1 MPSANH
7 RLGRNGAVCLAAALL
22 LLTGQPCGLWL
33 AAGLGR
39 VFPEAGWLDFAQ
51 GLLVRLGGFVPPL
64 LLLWRTRPRGE
75 IGWKCPARHPTLS
88 ALPGLAGLAILAGG
102 AVYSLAAV
110 CLAPLGYQPPVSA
123 GLEPGWQGAGQLVLS
138 VLLPA
143 VAEEAIFRKEI
154 LGRLLGAGER
164 PALLASAVLF
174 ALLHGDAAQ
183 AASALAA
190 GLVLGLVALRW
201 GAGWAAAVHLA
212 NNLLALLGTGVWPAA
227 ALLVLGLPG
236 LYKLVWHPR
245 WLPRAGGAGWRELTD
260 QPFVAP
266 ALVALVLLLWL
277 QWLGL

>member
-1 MPSANH
+1 M
-7 RLGRNGAVCLAAALL
+7 
-22 LLTGQPCGLWL
+22 
-33 AAGLGR
+33 
-39 VFPEAGWLDFAQ
+39 
-51 GLLVRLGGFVPPL
+51 
-64 LLLWRTRPRGE
+64 
-75 IGWKCPARHPTLS
+75 
-88 ALPGLAGLAILAGG
+88 
-102 AVYSLAAV
+102 YSLAAV

-236 LYKLVWHPR
+236 LYKLVRHPR
-245 WLPRAGGAGWRELTD
+245 WLPRAGARAGGSSPTIPLWPRLWRPLCCCSGCNGWGCDKKEEKPDRL
-260 QPFVAP
+260 
-266 ALVALVLLLWL
+266 
-277 QWLGL
+277 